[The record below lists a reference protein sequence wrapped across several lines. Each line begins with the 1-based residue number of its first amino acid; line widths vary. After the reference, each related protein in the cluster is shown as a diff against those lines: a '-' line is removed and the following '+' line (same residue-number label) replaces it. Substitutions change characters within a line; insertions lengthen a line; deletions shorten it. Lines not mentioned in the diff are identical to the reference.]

1 MGKRGMNLEEYNKSL
16 FSMDLVDEEFVGLD
30 TREKNPRKEDIND
43 GIYVTISRPLSE
55 QEQREPGRNKK
66 NPEPIQKEPEPA
78 QREPEPDEKRN
89 VQESVQNK
97 PEPIQK
103 KPKEKREYPILIN
116 DQNGKEF
123 GIVKTP
129 FVIGKGEG
137 CNLRVNNK
145 AISRK
150 HLQIT
155 RYGENFFLEDMG
167 STNGTFVNGQRI
179 EAGERIKIKDG
190 QEIILAN
197 KKYLIRF

>member
-16 FSMDLVDEEFVGLD
+16 FSMDLVDEELVGLD

-43 GIYVTISRPLSE
+43 GIYVTISRSLSE
-55 QEQREPGRNKK
+55 REQREPERNERR
-66 NPEPIQKEPEPA
+66 PEREPEPA
-78 QREPEPDEKRN
+78 REEPEQSKKRN
-89 VQESVQNK
+89 
-97 PEPIQK
+97 EPIQNRPE
-103 KPKEKREYPILIN
+103 PKEKREYPILVN
-116 DQNGKEF
+116 EQNGKEF

-129 FVIGKGEG
+129 FMIGKGEG

-155 RYGENFFLEDMG
+155 QHGENFFLEDMG

-190 QEIILAN
+190 QEVILAN
-197 KKYLIRF
+197 KAYRIRF